1 MNRLAMSRAA
11 AGLLHALIE
20 RAGSLSNRILLTDL
34 RSTDWH
40 SLTLAGERHVIVLRL
55 PVPDSAVLFDTLTT
69 GIEEAEFAIPGQIVA
84 DIALAGAPVTAP
96 DGSLSVTIEALT
108 IVE

>member
-11 AGLLHALIE
+11 AGLLHALLK
-20 RAGSLSNRILLTDL
+20 RAGPLSNRVLLTDL

-40 SLTLAGERHVIVLRL
+40 SLTLEGERHVIVLRI
-55 PVPDSAVLFDTLTT
+55 PVPDPQALLDRLTS
-69 GIEEAEFAIPGQIVA
+69 GIEVAEFTIPGQIVA

-108 IVE
+108 VVE